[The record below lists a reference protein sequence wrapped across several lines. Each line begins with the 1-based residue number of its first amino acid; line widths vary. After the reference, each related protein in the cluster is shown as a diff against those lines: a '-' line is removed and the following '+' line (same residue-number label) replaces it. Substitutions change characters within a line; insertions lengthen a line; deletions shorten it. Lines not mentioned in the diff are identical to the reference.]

1 MEFQFMLIVVVSV
14 IFFLLVLGLV
24 LGRLYRRATR
34 EISLVKTGAG
44 GKKVIMD
51 GGTLV
56 VPLLHE
62 VSPVNMK
69 TLRLEVKRD
78 GDAALITQDR
88 MRVDVGVEFYVSV
101 MATAEGIA
109 RAAQTLGDRTFDVDQ
124 LREMIEG
131 KLIDGLRAV
140 AAQMTMDGLHEKRA
154 DFVQEVQNAVSE
166 DLLKN
171 GLSLESVS
179 LTALD
184 QTPFEALDENNAFN
198 AVGMRKLAEVIA
210 TSKKERAQIDAEA
223 EVAVRRAAMEA
234 ERQRLSIE
242 QDEEQAK
249 IEQAKQ
255 VETMKAAQEAEIAQ
269 RREDSMRETERARIA
284 REEAIR
290 SADIAREAKIRDA
303 EIAKERAVREAEIA
317 KERELEVAE
326 QERQIIIQQKS
337 EEESR
342 ARASADLARAEAT
355 KATEAV
361 ATAREVAEAERL
373 KQITLIEATREA
385 ERQATGIRLSAQA
398 EKEAA
403 ADRAEARREEAQAE
417 ADALN
422 IRAEAK
428 KNDMLAE
435 AEGKRAIV
443 EAENALSG
451 DLIRMKID
459 MARIEAMPAI
469 ITEMVKPAEKIDSIK
484 IHQVS
489 GIGAGAPYSAAGAS
503 GASAAAGDKPVVNQA
518 LDSIMGMAVQ
528 MPALKK
534 LGEELGLSME
544 DGVSGIASKALGV
557 EPTPAADAP
566 LLNGAALEAEAPAEA
581 AAENGAAAAKG

>member
-1 MEFQFMLIVVVSV
+1 MEFQFLLIVVAS
-14 IFFLLVLGLV
+14 ILIFLLIFGLV

-51 GGTLV
+51 GGTIV

-109 RAAQTLGDRTFDVDQ
+109 RAAQTLGDRTFDVEQ

-210 TSKKERAQIDAEA
+210 QSKKERAQIDADTQ
-223 EVAVRRAAMEA
+223 VSVRRAAMEA
-234 ERQRLSIE
+234 ERQRLTIE

-249 IEQAKQ
+249 ISQLQ
-255 VETMKAAQEAEIAQ
+255 QIETMKAAQESEVAQ
-269 RREDSMRETERARIA
+269 RREDSMRESERARIA

-290 SADIAREAKIRDA
+290 SAEIERERKIRDA
-303 EIAKERAVREAEIA
+303 EIT

-361 ATAREVAEAERL
+361 ATAREVAEAERQ

-385 ERQATGIRLSAQA
+385 ERQATGIRLAAQA
-398 EKEAA
+398 EKDAA

-443 EAENALSG
+443 ESENALSAE
-451 DLIRMKID
+451 LIRMKID

-489 GIGAGAPYSAAGAS
+489 GIGGGAPYAAAGA
-503 GASAAAGDKPVVNQA
+503 GAGAEKPVVNQA

-544 DGVSGIASKALGV
+544 NGVSGVASQALGV
-557 EPTPAADAP
+557 EPEAVEGSDVP
-566 LLNGAALEAEAPAEA
+566 LLNGAAAGPAPNDA
-581 AAENGAAAAKG
+581 AAES

>member
-1 MEFQFMLIVVVSV
+1 MELT
-14 IFFLLVLGLV
+14 FLAVTVATILAVLLFIGLV

-51 GGTLV
+51 GGV
-56 VPLLHE
+56 IIVPLLHE

-69 TLRLEVKRD
+69 TLRLEVQRS
-78 GDAALITQDR
+78 GEAALITKDR

-101 MATAEGIA
+101 MATEEGIA
-109 RAAQTLGDRTFDVDQ
+109 RAAQTLGDRTFDVEQ

-140 AAQMTMDGLHEKRA
+140 AAQMTMDGLHENRA

-210 TSKKERAQIDAEA
+210 ASKKERAQIDADA
-223 EVAVRRAAMEA
+223 EVEVRRAAMEA
-234 ERQRLSIE
+234 ERQKLLIE
-242 QDEEQAK
+242 QDEAQAR
-249 IEQAKQ
+249 IEQTQK
-255 VETMKAAQEAEIAQ
+255 VETLRVAQEAEIAA
-269 RREDSMRETERARIA
+269 RTEDSVRETERARIA

-290 SADIAREAKIRDA
+290 AAEIERERKIRDA
-303 EIAKERAVREAEIA
+303 EIAKEREI
-317 KERELEVAE
+317 EVAE
-326 QERQIIIQQKS
+326 QERQIIIAQKS

-361 ATAREVAEAERL
+361 VTAREVAEAERQ
-373 KQITLIEATREA
+373 KQIVLIEATREA
-385 ERQATGIRLSAQA
+385 ERQATALRLSAQA

-443 EAENALSG
+443 EADNALS
-451 DLIRMKID
+451 DAQIRMKVD
-459 MARIEAMPAI
+459 MARIETMPSI
-469 ITEMVKPAEKIDSIK
+469 ISEMVKPAEKIDSIK
-484 IHQVS
+484 IHQVG
-489 GIGAGAPYSAAGAS
+489 GIGGANSGGAANS
-503 GASAAAGDKPVVNQA
+503 GDKPVVNQA

-544 DGVSGIASKALGV
+544 NGVGGVVNGAL
-557 EPTPAADAP
+557 EPTAEPVEDAEVVEQEP
-566 LLNGAALEAEAPAEA
+566 RTEH
-581 AAENGAAAAKG
+581 

>member
-1 MEFQFMLIVVVSV
+1 MDSLLYLIVAG
-14 IFFLLVLGLV
+14 VLGLILLIGLV
-24 LGRLYRRATR
+24 VGRLYRRSTR
-34 EISLVKTGAG
+34 EISLVRTGAR

-51 GGTLV
+51 GGVLV
-56 VPLLHE
+56 LPLLHE

-69 TLRLEVKRD
+69 TLRLEVQRS
-78 GDAALITQDR
+78 GEAALITQDR

-101 MATAEGIA
+101 MATFEGIA
-109 RAAQTLGDRTFDVDQ
+109 RAAQTLGSRTFDVEQ

-140 AAQMTMDGLHEKRA
+140 AAQMTMDGLHENRA

-166 DLLKN
+166 DLTKN

-198 AVGMRKLAEVIA
+198 AVGMRRLAEVIA
-210 TSKKERAQIDAEA
+210 NSKKERAQIDADA
-223 EVAVRRAAMEA
+223 DVAVRRAAMEA
-234 ERQRLSIE
+234 QRQKLLIE
-242 QDEEQAK
+242 QDEEQAR
-249 IEQAKQ
+249 IEQKEK
-255 VETMKAAQEAEIAQ
+255 VETLRVAQEAEIAA
-269 RREDSMRETERARIA
+269 RTEDSVRETERARIA

-290 SADIAREAKIRDA
+290 SAEIERERKIRDA
-303 EIAKERAVREAEIA
+303 EIQ

-361 ATAREVAEAERL
+361 ATARQVAEAERE
-373 KQITLIEATREA
+373 KQIVLIQATREA
-385 ERQATGIRLSAQA
+385 ERQATGIRLAAQA
-398 EKEAA
+398 EKDAA

-443 EAENALSG
+443 DAENALSAE
-451 DLIRMKID
+451 LIGMKID
-459 MARIEAMPAI
+459 LARLEAMPSIVA
-469 ITEMVKPAEKIDSIK
+469 EMVKPAEKIDSIK

-489 GIGAGAPYSAAGAS
+489 GIGAAGGNGGNGQTMSAGA
-503 GASAAAGDKPVVNQA
+503 GEKPVVNQA

-544 DGVSGIASKALGV
+544 DGVSGIAS
-557 EPTPAADAP
+557 
-566 LLNGAALEAEAPAEA
+566 AAL
-581 AAENGAAAAKG
+581 GAAATNAAEQVPPVVDSAATEVEPGASA

>member
-1 MEFQFMLIVVVSV
+1 MELTFLITTVATILAVALF
-14 IFFLLVLGLV
+14 IGLV
-24 LGRLYRRATR
+24 LGRLYKRATR
-34 EISLVKTGAG
+34 EVSLVKTGAG

-51 GGTLV
+51 GGV
-56 VPLLHE
+56 IIVPLLHE

-69 TLRLEVKRD
+69 TLRLEVQRS
-78 GDAALITQDR
+78 GEAALITKDR

-101 MATAEGIA
+101 MATEEGIA
-109 RAAQTLGDRTFDVDQ
+109 RAAQTLGDRTFDVEQ

-140 AAQMTMDGLHEKRA
+140 AAQMTMDGLHENRA

-210 TSKKERAQIDAEA
+210 VSKKERAQIDAEA
-223 EVAVRRAAMEA
+223 EVEVRRAAMEA
-234 ERQRLSIE
+234 ERQKLLIE
-242 QDEEQAK
+242 QDEAQAR
-249 IEQAKQ
+249 IEQTQK
-255 VETMKAAQEAEIAQ
+255 VETLRVAQEAEIAA
-269 RREDSMRETERARIA
+269 RTEDSVRETEHARIA

-290 SADIAREAKIRDA
+290 AADIERERKI
-303 EIAKERAVREAEIA
+303 REAEIS

-326 QERQIIIQQKS
+326 QERQIIIAQKS

-361 ATAREVAEAERL
+361 ATAREVAEAERQ
-373 KQITLIEATREA
+373 KQIALIEATREA
-385 ERQATGIRLSAQA
+385 EREATAIRLSAQA

-443 EAENALSG
+443 EADNALSAEQ
-451 DLIRMKID
+451 IRMKVD
-459 MARIEAMPAI
+459 MARIETMPSI
-469 ITEMVKPAEKIDSIK
+469 IAEMVKPAEKIDSIK
-484 IHQVS
+484 IHQVG
-489 GIGAGAPYSAAGAS
+489 GIGAAQNGAAG
-503 GASAAAGDKPVVNQA
+503 GDKPVVNQA

-544 DGVSGIASKALGV
+544 NGVGGV
-557 EPTPAADAP
+557 V
-566 LLNGAALEAEAPAEA
+566 NGALEQTPEPVDVVDVADGETPPTQ
-581 AAENGAAAAKG
+581 

>member
-1 MEFQFMLIVVVSV
+1 MDLMTLGIIVGAALA
-14 IFFLLVLGLV
+14 FLLLIGLV
-24 LGRLYRRATR
+24 LARLYRRATR
-34 EISLVKTGAG
+34 EVSLVRTGAG

-78 GDAALITQDR
+78 GDGALITQDR

-101 MATAEGIA
+101 QPTDEGIA
-109 RAAQTLGDRTFDVDQ
+109 RAAQTLGARTFDIDQ

-140 AAQMTMDGLHEKRA
+140 AAQMTMDSLHENRA
-154 DFVQEVQNAVSE
+154 DFVQEVQNTVSE

-198 AVGMRKLAEVIA
+198 AVGMRRLAEVIA

-223 EVAVRRAAMEA
+223 EVAVRRAGMEA
-234 ERQRLSIE
+234 ERQRLAIERDEKQASIE
-242 QDEEQAK
+242 QIQ
-249 IEQAKQ
+249 Q
-255 VETMKAAQEAEIAQ
+255 VQTMQAAQEAEIAA
-269 RREDSMRETERARIA
+269 RREDSMRETERSRIA

-290 SADIAREAKIRDA
+290 SAEILREKNI
-303 EIAKERAVREAEIA
+303 REAEIA
-317 KERELEVAE
+317 KERELEVAD
-326 QERQIIIQQKS
+326 QERQIIIAQKS

-355 KATEAV
+355 KAQEAV
-361 ATAREVAEAERL
+361 QTAKQVAEAERT
-373 KQITLIEATREA
+373 KQIALIEAAREA
-385 ERQATGIRLSAQA
+385 EREATKVRLSAQA
-398 EKEAA
+398 EKDAA
-403 ADRAEARREEAQAE
+403 QDRAEARREEAR
-417 ADALN
+417 ADADAIT

-428 KNDMLAE
+428 KTDMLAE
-435 AEGKRAIV
+435 AEGKRAITD
-443 EAENALSG
+443 AENALSEG
-451 DLIRMKID
+451 IIAMKIAL
-459 MARIEAMPAI
+459 ARLEAMPEILSQA
-469 ITEMVKPAEKIDSIK
+469 MKPVEKIDSIR
-484 IHQVS
+484 IHQVTGLGGGTGGGS
-489 GIGAGAPYSAAGAS
+489 GS
-503 GASAAAGDKPVVNQA
+503 GEGGDKPVVNQA
-518 LDSIMGMAVQ
+518 MDSIMGMAVQ

-534 LGEELGLSME
+534 LGEELGISMDGSLDGLINSTLE
-544 DGVSGIASKALGV
+544 D
-557 EPTPAADAP
+557 TPAKP
-566 LLNGAALEAEAPAEA
+566 A
-581 AAENGAAAAKG
+581 AAPRADDTAPPLDA

>member
-1 MEFQFMLIVVVSV
+1 MEIPFQIVAVLAVLA
-14 IFFLLVLGLV
+14 FLVLIGLV
-24 LGRLYRRATR
+24 LVRLYRRATR
-34 EISLVKTGAG
+34 EVSLVKTGAG

-51 GGTLV
+51 GGAIV

-69 TLRLEVKRD
+69 TLRLEVQRNN
-78 GDAALITQDR
+78 DAALITKDR

-101 MATAEGIA
+101 MATVEGIS

-131 KLIDGLRAV
+131 KLVDGLRAV
-140 AAQMTMDGLHEKRA
+140 AAQMTMDGLHENRA

-210 TSKKERAQIDAEA
+210 QSKKERANIEAEA
-223 EVAVRRAAMEA
+223 QVAVRRAEMEA
-234 ERQRLSIE
+234 ERQRLLI
-242 QDEEQAK
+242 QRDEEQAR
-249 IEQAKQ
+249 IEQQ
-255 VETMKAAQEAEIAQ
+255 QEIQTLKAAQEAEIAARQ
-269 RREDSMRETERARIA
+269 EDAARETERSRIA
-284 REEAIR
+284 REESVRA
-290 SADIAREAKIRDA
+290 AEIARESKIRDA
-303 EIAKERAVREAEIA
+303 EIAKERAVEVAEIA
-317 KERELEVAE
+317 KERELEVAN
-326 QERQIIIQQKS
+326 QERQIIIAQKS

-361 ATAREVAEAERL
+361 ATAREVAEAERV
-373 KQITLIEATREA
+373 KQIALINAEREA
-385 ERQATGIRLSAQA
+385 EQEATAIRLAAQA

-435 AEGKRAIV
+435 AEGRRAIV
-443 EAENALSG
+443 EADNALSPEMV
-451 DLIRMKID
+451 RMKLD
-459 MARIEAMPAI
+459 MARLEAMPAVVA
-469 ITEMVKPAEKIDSIK
+469 EMVKPAEKIDSIK
-484 IHQVS
+484 IHQVG
-489 GIGAGAPYSAAGAS
+489 GIGAGAPYGGPANS
-503 GASAAAGDKPVVNQA
+503 GDKPVVNQA

-534 LGEELGLSME
+534 LGEELGISME
-544 DGVSGIASKALGV
+544 DGVAGVASGLIAPAEGA
-557 EPTPAADAP
+557 AADAS
-566 LLNGAALEAEAPAEA
+566 AT
-581 AAENGAAAAKG
+581 AAE

>member
-1 MEFQFMLIVVVSV
+1 MELQ
-14 IFFLLVLGLV
+14 FLLISVASVLAFLILMGLV
-24 LGRLYRRATR
+24 LGRLYRRSTR
-34 EISLVKTGAG
+34 EVSLVKTGAG
-44 GKKVIMD
+44 GKRVIMD
-51 GGTLV
+51 GGTIV

-69 TLRLEVKRD
+69 TLRLEVQRN

-101 MATAEGIA
+101 NATEEGIA
-109 RAAQTLGDRTFDVDQ
+109 RAAQTLGDRTFDVNQ
-124 LREMIEG
+124 LRELIEG

-210 TSKKERAQIDAEA
+210 KSKKERAQIEA
-223 EVAVRRAAMEA
+223 DSQVAVRRAHMEA
-234 ERQRLSIE
+234 ERERLSIE
-242 QDEEQAK
+242 QDERQAE
-249 IEQAKQ
+249 IEQVKQ
-255 VETMKAAQEAEIAQ
+255 VEQMRAAQEAEIAKHH
-269 RREDSMRETERARIA
+269 ETSEQEKEHARIA

-290 SADIAREAKIRDA
+290 SADIERERKI
-303 EIAKERAVREAEIA
+303 REAEIN

-326 QERQIIIQQKS
+326 QDRQVIVAQKS

-355 KATEAV
+355 KATESV
-361 ATAREVAEAERL
+361 ITAREVAEAERA
-373 KQITLIEATREA
+373 KQIVLIEATQEA
-385 ERQATGIRLSAQA
+385 ERQATAIRLSALA
-398 EKEAA
+398 EKDAA
-403 ADRAEARREEAQAE
+403 ADRADARREEAQAE

-443 EAENALSG
+443 EADNVLSG
-451 DLIRMKID
+451 EQIRMRVD
-459 MARIEAMPAI
+459 LARIEAMPTI
-469 ITEMVKPAEKIDSIK
+469 IAEMVKPAEKIDSIK

-489 GIGAGAPYSAAGAS
+489 GIGGNGAAAS
-503 GASAAAGDKPVVNQA
+503 GGSGSGDGDKPVVNQA

-544 DGVSGIASKALGV
+544 DGVSGLANGALSPQPKPIAAPEDGV
-557 EPTPAADAP
+557 DEASDKPTPETP
-566 LLNGAALEAEAPAEA
+566 VN
-581 AAENGAAAAKG
+581 